1 MDFTWIHGPTRAPK
15 LPQEHVYTR
24 DRLKGPEDSH
34 PEEVH
39 LEWGPPGVGR
49 P

>member
-15 LPQEHVYTR
+15 APQEHVYTE
-24 DRLKGPEDSH
+24 DRPKGPRDSH
-34 PEEVH
+34 PEKAH
-39 LEWGPPGVGR
+39 LEGARLGVGR